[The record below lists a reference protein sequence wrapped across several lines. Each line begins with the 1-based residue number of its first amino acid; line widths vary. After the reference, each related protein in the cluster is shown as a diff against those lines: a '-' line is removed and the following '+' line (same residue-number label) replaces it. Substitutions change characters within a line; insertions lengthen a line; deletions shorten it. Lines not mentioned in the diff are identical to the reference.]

1 MLIFHTEQIEDEDG
15 PLVREVVQRDK
26 VGETETGASDAINLA
41 LEERFILNIS
51 YILPVEQN
59 QSYSSSSFE

>member
-1 MLIFHTEQIEDEDG
+1 M
-15 PLVREVVQRDK
+15 REVVQRDK

-41 LEERFILNIS
+41 LEERFILNSS